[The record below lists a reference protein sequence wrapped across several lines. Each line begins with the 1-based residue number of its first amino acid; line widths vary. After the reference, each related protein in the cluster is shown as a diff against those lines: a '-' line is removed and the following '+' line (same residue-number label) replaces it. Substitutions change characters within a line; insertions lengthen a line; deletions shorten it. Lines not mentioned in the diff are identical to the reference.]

1 MNEQLNNQLKEL
13 KQGSPIRR
21 VGDFLKSEFEKDE
34 QLSKDFTKNAI
45 KMDELWAYIVNEA
58 RMKAVKGS
66 CCMADAEVF
75 GLAIHYIQDGY
86 KETLAK
92 KEAQA
97 REKAKA
103 VCKTSDDE
111 DDGEY
116 SSYPTIEELQEQAK
130 KREAESKAK
139 KEAEKAKA
147 ALEKQ
152 EAKRKASGQLSI
164 FDFINEA

>member
-1 MNEQLNNQLKEL
+1 MNEQLESQLKEL
-13 KQGSPIRR
+13 KPGSPILI
-21 VGDFLKSEFEKDE
+21 VGNFLKTEFEKDE
-34 QLSKDFTKNAI
+34 QLSEDFTKNAI
-45 KMDELWAYIVNEA
+45 KMDKLWAYIVDEA
-58 RMKAVKGS
+58 RKKAVKGS
-66 CCMADAEVF
+66 CCIADAEVF

-97 REKAKA
+97 QKKAKA
-103 VCKTSDDE
+103 VCKSSDDE
-111 DDGEY
+111 DGEY

-164 FDFINEA
+164 FDFMNEA

>member
-1 MNEQLNNQLKEL
+1 MNEQLENQLKEL
-13 KQGSPIRR
+13 KPGSPILR

-58 RMKAVKGS
+58 RKKAVEGS

-86 KETLAK
+86 KEALAK

-103 VCKTSDDE
+103 VCKVSDDE
-111 DDGEY
+111 DDEE
-116 SSYPTIEELQEQAK
+116 SSHVTAKEIQERAMKNAAEL
-130 KREAESKAK
+130 KAQ
-139 KEAEKAKA
+139 KEADKAKA

-164 FDFINEA
+164 FDFMNEA

>member
-1 MNEQLNNQLKEL
+1 MNEQLDNQLKEL
-13 KQGSPIRR
+13 KPGNPILI
-21 VGDFLKSEFEKDE
+21 VGNFLKSEFEKDE

-58 RMKAVKGS
+58 RKKAVEGS

-92 KEAQA
+92 KKAQA

-103 VCKTSDDE
+103 VSKASDDE
-111 DDGEY
+111 DGEY

-164 FDFINEA
+164 FDFMNEA

>member
-1 MNEQLNNQLKEL
+1 MNEQLENQLKEL
-13 KQGSPIRR
+13 KPGNPILI
-21 VGDFLKSEFEKDE
+21 VGNFLKNEFEKDE

-45 KMDELWAYIVNEA
+45 QMNELWAYIVGEA
-58 RMKAVKGS
+58 KKKAENGS

-75 GLAIHYIQDGY
+75 GLAIHYIHDGY

-92 KEAQA
+92 KKAEVSEE
-97 REKAKA
+97 EK
-103 VCKTSDDE
+103 
-111 DDGEY
+111 Y

-139 KEAEKAKA
+139 KDEERRKK

-164 FDFINEA
+164 FDFMNEA

>member
-1 MNEQLNNQLKEL
+1 MNERLENQLKEF
-13 KQGSPIRR
+13 KPGSPILI
-21 VGDFLKSEFEKDE
+21 VGNFLRTEFEKDE
-34 QLSKDFTKNAI
+34 QLSKDFADNAI
-45 KMDELWAYIVNEA
+45 KMDELWAYIVDEA
-58 RMKAVKGS
+58 RKKAEDGS

-86 KETLAK
+86 KEVLAK

-103 VCKTSDDE
+103 VCKASDE
-111 DDGEY
+111 DGEY

-164 FDFINEA
+164 FDFMNEA